1 MKIDSER
8 LKRRNWLGS
17 VATLGAAVA
26 GTMAM
31 SRRNPVADVV
41 DAAVQADAVNA
52 ESSPNSGYQLTEHVK
67 RYYATARV

>member
-31 SRRNPVADVV
+31 SRRNPVAD
-41 DAAVQADAVNA
+41 AAVQADAVIA